1 MGYVF
6 DFQDAVAFERWMRKP
21 ENETVF
27 RAQMRL
33 LGDLLQPRPGETILD
48 IGCGTGMCLE
58 DFVARGLRAAG
69 IEPSEAML
77 EFARRRLGHRAELH
91 RGVAEELP
99 FEDNAFH
106 HACLFTTLEFVD
118 DPRRALA
125 EACRVARNRIF
136 IGVLNRYAI
145 KGVERR
151 IRGLFGPSIYNHAR
165 FFSLWQLKAMLR
177 DVVGPVPIAWRTV
190 CQIPLSAGR
199 LASRVGNPVLARCPF
214 GAFVGMVAVLVPRL
228 RTRPL
233 ALRCPQGAQTPGTVP
248 G

>member
-6 DFQDAVAFERWMRKP
+6 DFQDAVAFEGWMRKP
-21 ENETVF
+21 ENDAVF
-27 RAQMRL
+27 RAEMRL
-33 LGDLLQPRPGETILD
+33 LCHLLRPRAGETILD

-58 DFVARGLRAAG
+58 AFVAMGLRATG
-69 IEPSEAML
+69 IEPSEPML
-77 EFARRRLGHRAELH
+77 EFARRRVGRRAELH

-125 EACRVARNRIF
+125 EACRVAKDRVF

-145 KGVERR
+145 KGLERR
-151 IRGLFGPSIYNHAR
+151 IRGLFAPSIYNHAR
-165 FFSLWQLKAMLR
+165 FFSLWQVKTMLR
-177 DVVGPVPIAWRTV
+177 ELVGPVPITWRSV
-190 CQIPLSAGR
+190 CQLPIPAGR
-199 LASRVGNPVLARCPF
+199 FAPRFENPLLARCPF
-214 GAFVGMVAVLVPRL
+214 GAFVGVVAVLMPRV

-233 ALRCPQGAQTPGTVP
+233 ALRCPQGAQTPGAVP

>member
-6 DFQDAVAFERWMRKP
+6 DFQDALACERWMREP
-21 ENETVF
+21 ENEAVF
-27 RAQMRL
+27 RAEIRL
-33 LGDLLQPRPGETILD
+33 LRDLLQPRPGETILD
-48 IGCGTGMCLE
+48 IGCGTGLCLE
-58 DFVARGLRAAG
+58 AFVELGLRATG
-69 IEPSEAML
+69 IDPSEAML
-77 EFARRRLGHRAELH
+77 EFASRRVGRRAELH

-125 EACRVARNRIF
+125 EACRVAKDRLF

-145 KGVERR
+145 KGIERR
-151 IRGLFGPSIYNHAR
+151 IRGLFAPSIYNRAR
-165 FFSLWQLKAMLR
+165 FFSVWQLKAMLR
-177 DVVGPVPIAWRTV
+177 DLLGPVPVTWRTV
-190 CQIPLSAGR
+190 CQVPLAGR
-199 LASRVGNPVLARCPF
+199 FAARFENPLLERCPF
-214 GAFVGMVAVLVPRL
+214 GAFVGIAAVLVPRV

-233 ALRCPQGAQTPGTVP
+233 AVRCARRARTPGAVP